1 MDGGGEETLEEEVKG
16 GKRRNIESR
25 YPGWALFIER
35 EREALKCIV
44 LTNGS
49 LNPKPEKKKKGG
61 EISFARGETGI
72 RTDRH
77 HNLVS

>member
-49 LNPKPEKKKKGG
+49 
-61 EISFARGETGI
+61 
-72 RTDRH
+72 RH